1 MKYCSYCGA
10 PIEDDA
16 KFCPSCGAR
25 CEETDVY
32 DSSSSKPAKKS
43 SDNCKVFGILSVVFG
58 ALGGWLGLVFG
69 IIGLCKDKEKKYT
82 KLYVIGIC
90 LSVVGVI
97 LSIVIMVLNN
107 LAQYGY

>member
-25 CEETDVY
+25 CEGTDVY
-32 DSSSSKPAKKS
+32 DSSSSKPTEKS

-69 IIGLCKDKEKKYT
+69 IIGLCKDKEKKIHKTLCNRHLLICCWSYT
-82 KLYVIGIC
+82 FNCYNG
-90 LSVVGVI
+90 S
-97 LSIVIMVLNN
+97 
-107 LAQYGY
+107 